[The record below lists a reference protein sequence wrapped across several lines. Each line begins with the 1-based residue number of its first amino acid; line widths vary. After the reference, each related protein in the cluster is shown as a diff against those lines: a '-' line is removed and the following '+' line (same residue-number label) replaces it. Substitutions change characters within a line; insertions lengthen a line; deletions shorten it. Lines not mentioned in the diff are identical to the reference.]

1 MTLSAAQSKLL
12 ARIKRC
18 PKTGYYLSP
27 KEDTSAQILFRAG
40 LIEIHGVTAYPKKEA
55 KG

>member
-12 ARIKRC
+12 ARINRC

-27 KEDTSAQILFRAG
+27 KEDLSAQILFRAG
-40 LIEIHGVTAYPKKEA
+40 LIEIHGVTAWPKKEA